1 MNFIFI
7 SLISTKQMIGY
18 IYFLQMNNNIF
29 KIVTNIGDIRN
40 VDCIIKAKVSNP
52 EEKKQ
57 AFHDLLYDET
67 EELEQDLYRTTRE
80 FINKLIK
87 LMDARDIKII
97 DNKNKNPKM
106 KPDDMKHLFK
116 DGRLI
121 RCKDEI
127 GVYDESRNAIVY
139 DEVRYNSLSG
149 FAKAICGFPVN
160 GWNVCEYEGDD
171 GWISVKKLK
180 TFI

>member
-1 MNFIFI
+1 
-7 SLISTKQMIGY
+7 MIGY
-18 IYFLQMNNNIF
+18 IYFLQMENDIF
-29 KIVTNIGDIRN
+29 KILTTINDIRN
-40 VDCIIKAKVSNP
+40 VTYIIKAKVANP

-67 EELEQDLYRTTRE
+67 EDLEQDLYRTTRE

-97 DNKNKNPKM
+97 DNQNKKPKM
-106 KPDDMKHLFK
+106 KPGDMKHLFK

-149 FAKAICGFPVN
+149 FAKAIYGCAVN
-160 GWNVCEYEGDD
+160 GWNVCEYEGDN
-171 GWISVKKLK
+171 GWIPVKKLK

>member
-1 MNFIFI
+1 
-7 SLISTKQMIGY
+7 MIGY
-18 IYFLQMNNNIF
+18 IYFLQIEDDIF
-29 KIVTNIGDIRN
+29 KILTAVDNIRN
-40 VDCIIKAKVSNP
+40 VTYIIKVKVANP

-67 EELEQDLYRTTRE
+67 EHLEKDLYRTTKE

-97 DNKNKNPKM
+97 DNTIKPQKM
-106 KPDDMKHLFK
+106 KPGDMKKLFK

-127 GVYDESRNAIVY
+127 GVY

-149 FAKAICGFPVN
+149 FAKAICGFAVN

-171 GWISVKKLK
+171 GWIPVKKLK
-180 TFI
+180 N